1 MNNIQIPEKGIYK
14 EYAGAWD
21 EILPKDAPYIGKCL
35 YMADMKQ
42 ISVDMFRKLVV
53 DRLIGRVNNKRMPV
67 GVKAMNMWAN
77 EGQLADTVNF
87 FFKITKQESS
97 KFQIPNFKEG
107 SADLEPETLNL
118 ERETYEVIPNFVKNL
133 VPYVICPLRLL
144 RTQWAARL
152 IGPKYYGP
160 GDFLEDVTM
169 AEFKDLLYCSN
180 KWMQT
185 KDEYWLNRMM
195 AISYRRKQLF
205 LGLKKLIPSFKYEKR
220 IRYNSTRVDFR
231 IKKFEKLDIGA
242 KYMFFYY
249 VMGCMYMLKTDAEGA
264 GIEIDGNICNFSVV
278 FDKKEDDSSTD
289 SESTGGVGLSG
300 LIMAIA
306 ESGVFG
312 NVDATSDTN
321 VWTFFVRLY
330 QLELQR
336 RDFEKK
342 MKSSE

>member
-14 EYAGAWD
+14 EYAGEWD
-21 EILPKDAPYIGKCL
+21 EILPNDAPYIGKCL
-35 YMADMKQ
+35 YMADMKE

-53 DRLIGRVNNKRMPV
+53 DRLIGRVNDKRMPV
-67 GVKAMNMWAN
+67 GVKAMNMWSN
-77 EGQLADTVNF
+77 EVQLADTVNF
-87 FFKITKQESS
+87 FFKITKNEDCKLNQTAKDSGETSDREPIAQE
-97 KFQIPNFKEG
+97 
-107 SADLEPETLNL
+107 
-118 ERETYEVIPNFVKNL
+118 RYEVIPNFVKNL
-133 VPYVICPLRLL
+133 VPYVKIGWKRL
-144 RTQWAARL
+144 
-152 IGPKYYGP
+152 YGP
-160 GDFLEDVTM
+160 GDFMEDVTI

-264 GIEIDGNICNFSVV
+264 GIEIDGNICNFSIV
-278 FDKKEDDSSTD
+278 FDKKDDDSSTGSD
-289 SESTGGVGLSG
+289 GNEGVGLSG

-312 NVDATSDTN
+312 NVNATCDTN
-321 VWTFFVRLY
+321 VWTIFVRLY

-336 RDFEKK
+336 REFERN
-342 MKSSE
+342 MNNN

>member
-35 YMADMKQ
+35 YMADMKE

-53 DRLIGRVNNKRMPV
+53 DRLIGRVNDKRMPV

-87 FFKITKQESS
+87 FFKITKEDASC
-97 KFQIPNFKEG
+97 KLRDTGK
-107 SADLEPETLNL
+107 EPETRNPKPVT
-118 ERETYEVIPNFVKNL
+118 EKYEVIPNFVKNL
-133 VPYVICPLRLL
+133 VPKVK
-144 RTQWAARL
+144 
-152 IGPKYYGP
+152 IGWCKYYGP

-169 AEFKDLLYCSN
+169 AEFKDLMYCSN

-185 KDEYWLNRMM
+185 KEEYWLNRMM

-264 GIEIDGNICNFSVV
+264 GIEIDGNICNFSIV
-278 FDKKEDDSSTD
+278 FDKKDDDSSTG
-289 SESTGGVGLSG
+289 SESNEGVGLSG

-321 VWTFFVRLY
+321 VWTIFVRLY

-336 RDFEKK
+336 REFEKPK
-342 MKSSE
+342 